1 MCLWVYFLFV
11 VHNAKYTLK
20 KWGGG
25 QMFCFSFYFMSIPNA
40 YSMLDKLVSAI
51 TYVILYYS
59 TTVIELAGKAIN
71 GNTDIF

>member
-1 MCLWVYFLFV
+1 
-11 VHNAKYTLK
+11 
-20 KWGGG
+20 
-25 QMFCFSFYFMSIPNA
+25 MFCFSWLFMSIPNA

-59 TTVIELAGKAIN
+59 TTVIELVGKAIN